1 MIDQRPRTSSSTTR
15 EKQRGVV
22 EILGP
27 DTEEGVDPEA
37 SIRFAGVGCARA
49 AMVGEES
56 VKSGDAVRCSE
67 ADGDDGGV
75 FPSLAAH
82 PY

>member
-1 MIDQRPRTSSSTTR
+1 M
-15 EKQRGVV
+15 
-22 EILGP
+22 
-27 DTEEGVDPEA
+27 A
-37 SIRFAGVGCARA
+37 SIRFIDAVCARA
-49 AMVGEES
+49 AMVEEES
-56 VKSGDAVRCSE
+56 VKSGDAVGCSE